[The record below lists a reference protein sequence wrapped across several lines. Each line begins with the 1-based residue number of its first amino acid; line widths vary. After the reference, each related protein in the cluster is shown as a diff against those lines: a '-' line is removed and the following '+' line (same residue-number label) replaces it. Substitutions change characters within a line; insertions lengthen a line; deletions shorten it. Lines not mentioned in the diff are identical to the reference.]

1 MVSTAMSSSED
12 TEITLG
18 TGKML
23 ALFFGLVALCAVF
36 FGMGFKL
43 GKNSATPASAGDS
56 AVSVAA
62 SNAGARPS
70 AVKQAADSGGNA
82 SPDVAFYKPGNSA
95 GASPRPA
102 PAGADA
108 GAANSP
114 PGAAG
119 SADGRAGADPA
130 VAPPVNGYYVQVA
143 AVSKQEDGDALVD
156 ALKRKQYPAFSA
168 PGADKLFHI
177 QVGPFADIRSAEETR
192 SKLVT
197 DGYNPILKK

>member
-1 MVSTAMSSSED
+1 MSSSED

-36 FGMGFKL
+36 FGMGFKV
-43 GKNSATPASAGDS
+43 GKNSAAPASAGDS

-62 SNAGARPS
+62 ANGGIRPS
-70 AVKQAADSGGNA
+70 AVKQAADSGANA
-82 SPDVAFYKPGNSA
+82 SPDVAFYKPDN
-95 GASPRPA
+95 SPRASVQPA

-108 GAANSP
+108 AAANNP
-114 PGAAG
+114 PSAAG
-119 SADGRAGADPA
+119 SADGKTGADPA

-156 ALKRKQYPAFSA
+156 ALKKKQYPAFSS
-168 PGADKLFHI
+168 PGPDKLFHV
-177 QVGPFADIRSAEETR
+177 QVGPFADIRNAEETR